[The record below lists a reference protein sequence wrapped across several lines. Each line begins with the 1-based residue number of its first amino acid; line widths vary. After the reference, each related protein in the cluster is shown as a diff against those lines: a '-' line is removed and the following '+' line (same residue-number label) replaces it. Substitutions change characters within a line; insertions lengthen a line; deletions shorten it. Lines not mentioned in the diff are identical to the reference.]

1 MLRSSSIKMRAKQA
15 ITNYDIQHNDGHN
28 VIRQRPTVSECFHHP
43 WIAQHSEPPSPSPLM
58 LKVFMNIIINT
69 NASTIIT
76 ITITIITP
84 RIKRICFRSLLR
96 THLCRS

>member
-84 RIKRICFRSLLR
+84 HIKRICFRSLLR
-96 THLCRS
+96 THSCRS